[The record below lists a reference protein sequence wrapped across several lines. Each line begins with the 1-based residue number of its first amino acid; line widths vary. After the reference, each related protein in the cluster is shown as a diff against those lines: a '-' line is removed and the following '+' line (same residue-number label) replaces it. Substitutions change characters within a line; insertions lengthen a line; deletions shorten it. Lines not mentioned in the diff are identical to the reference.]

1 MKRILQ
7 IYIDSYKGLSAASW
21 MLAFVMLLNRSGSM
35 VLPFLGVYMTGK
47 LGFSLENSGYVLAC
61 FGVGSLIGSF
71 FGGWLT
77 DQIGNFKVQS
87 LSLFLSAPMFAIM
100 PLFDTPIGLGC
111 IMLIQSTISEVFR
124 PANSVAITVH
134 ARPENI
140 TRAFSLNRMAINL
153 GFSIGPAMG
162 GILASISYAL
172 LFYVNAVAAFLA
184 GCLFVYFFI
193 NKKSTKEI
201 NQDQQRE
208 IVHPEMVKP
217 ERSPYKDGPFILF
230 NLFCA
235 FYAIAFF
242 QLFSTL
248 PIFYQEIGKLSQ
260 FDIGIILGYSGL
272 IIFILEM
279 LLVHIAEKKL
289 TVTQIIV
296 FGVFLTGIGYGMLA
310 FSHGI
315 IIIYVSM
322 TFLCFSEMLALPF
335 TSTVTA
341 LRSGINNKGAY
352 MGFNGLAFASAFVIS
367 PILGTKIAKLYNFE
381 VLWIGTA
388 VLTVISAIGFY
399 FVLQKMLNT
408 KND

>member
-1 MKRILQ
+1 MKKILQ
-7 IYIDSYKGLSAASW
+7 IYIDSYKGLSSASW

-47 LGFSLENSGYVLAC
+47 LGFSLEQSGYVLAC
-61 FGVGSLIGSF
+61 FGVGSLVGSF

-100 PLFDTPIGLGC
+100 PLFDTPLGLGC

-124 PANSVAITVH
+124 PANSVAITVY

-140 TRAFSLNRMAINL
+140 TRAFSLNRMAVNL

-162 GILASISYAL
+162 GMLASISYAL
-172 LFYVNAVAAFLA
+172 LFYINAVAAFLA

-193 NKKSTKEI
+193 NKKSTKELHK
-201 NQDQQRE
+201 DKQRE
-208 IVHPEMVKP
+208 MIQPEFAPV
-217 ERSPYKDGPFILF
+217 ERSPYRDGPFILF

-248 PIFYQEIGKLSQ
+248 PIFYQEVAKLSQ

-279 LLVHIAEKKL
+279 LLVHVAEKKL
-289 TVTQIIV
+289 TITQIIV
-296 FGVFLTGIGYGMLA
+296 FGVLLTGIGYGMLA
-310 FSHGI
+310 FSHGL

-322 TFLCFSEMLALPF
+322 TVLCISEMLALPF

-341 LRSGINNKGAY
+341 LRSGANNKGAY

-367 PILGTKIAKLYNFE
+367 PILGTKIAKMYNFE
-381 VLWIGTA
+381 ILWMGTA
-388 VLTVISAIGFY
+388 ALTVISAVGFY
-399 FVLQKMLNT
+399 FVVQKMLATRNA
-408 KND
+408 